1 MRPTRT
7 HNASAQKEKRSKSHA
22 FATFLQ
28 PMSVFFVDYFFIRNI
43 MWLHCSHRV
52 SYLLFSAIWMNLLQ
66 LVRGVISRL
75 GWCVCFSATPDV
87 CVCVYVCICACL
99 RLTAASTAH
108 HCSLPFTHIA
118 ITSPLEPFTSL
129 DIPYFTLWFFSYLT
143 HSFWWLL
150 LCKGINYNHIATFHM
165 HNKVSDG
172 SHTDDGEITVK
183 TDAQSWI
190 MKHFQYILL
199 LLFFQHK

>member
-1 MRPTRT
+1 MP
-7 HNASAQKEKRSKSHA
+7 
-22 FATFLQ
+22 
-28 PMSVFFVDYFFIRNI
+28 VFFVDYFFIRNI

-75 GWCVCFSATPDV
+75 GWCVCFSASLDV

-99 RLTAASTAH
+99 RLTTASTAH

-118 ITSPLEPFTSL
+118 SPLSTRTFHFSGHSL
-129 DIPYFTLWFFSYLT
+129 FYIVIFSYLT

-172 SHTDDGEITVK
+172 SHTDDGEIIVK